1 MEGRPK
7 IARVRCTSAVW
18 VLLLCLLTRAGAG
31 IGRNA
36 VPATRGGEI
45 EQWKK
50 SDCAHHVRKWG
61 SLLGIPGG
69 VDGDGC
75 ERTGSRDPAESVRV
89 RMGGF
94 GGLLGAWE
102 RTGSVDREWLRGG
115 AWSSD
120 DADEKRRTY
129 APSAR
134 IDHALWRSFEPAHG
148 HLDLFESVGWN
159 LAVHSIFSGAKSL
172 NHGLAR
178 PSNIYPTLCLNTNI
192 LH

>member
-1 MEGRPK
+1 MPFRIASNGVGRAPHAREIYGKPSPRLFLMEGWPK

-45 EQWKK
+45 EQWEKA
-50 SDCAHHVRKWG
+50 DCAHHVRKWG

-75 ERTGSRDPAESVRV
+75 ERTVSRDPAESVRV

-134 IDHALWRSFEPAHG
+134 IDHALWRS
-148 HLDLFESVGWN
+148 LRSVPMG
-159 LAVHSIFSGAKSL
+159 
-172 NHGLAR
+172 
-178 PSNIYPTLCLNTNI
+178 TLICSSQLVGT
-192 LH
+192 